1 MSPVDVSD
9 GSGAGNTAVND
20 DCEGDICEIHDF
32 SHFRKMKLVQAIW
45 SDVMDTTDAADYVNL
60 HLRSWAEG

>member
-32 SHFRKMKLVQAIW
+32 SHFRKKGSQFKPSEPTSWKFRKQAG
-45 SDVMDTTDAADYVNL
+45 MDAM
-60 HLRSWAEG
+60 EEE